1 MSANEPRPG
10 RVTPVLPVAR
20 AIAVLLALLGS
31 VAVSSVAYGQA
42 GTGLRGRISDK
53 RTGKPLGGAPVLI
66 QSGGRTENT
75 VTDANG
81 IYRIAVPPG
90 TYTVRSYF
98 DMYHGVRVSGVTVT
112 QGEMVEVSL
121 GLPRI
126 DESRDVS
133 VQELEIPYRADTTTA
148 AAQDQLRQAS
158 SGIGEGLGA
167 KQMSQTGASDAGSAA
182 ARVVGVT
189 IESSQLIIRGLGG
202 RYTRVLLNG
211 IPVPSV
217 DPDVPGADLDLFP
230 TGVIDSLNISKAFL
244 PDLPAD
250 FAGGVMEI
258 KSISFP
264 RELTLE
270 LGLSTGFDTQST
282 FRNRLDY
289 RGGRHDKTGFDDG
302 RRSLPDS
309 FPTDRPV
316 GNYPPEERYAAAE
329 SLRNVW
335 QYRYKPAWPK
345 LGFDLTAGNS
355 RKFGR
360 QKRFGY
366 LVTAGY
372 EYDSVR
378 KVGVNRP
385 NPNLTATGLEEK
397 NNFRAETGVDEVQLS
412 GLGTAS
418 LDLGIDHS
426 MTVLTLFNRTVS
438 DQTALQSGKAGDFT
452 RLDKWQLHFLARQL
466 WFNQL
471 FGDHRNLGG
480 TRLRLRW
487 AVFHAIGVRSE
498 PDRRAVS
505 YAESGGVLEW
515 RDTGSGERFFSD
527 LRQDDLGSSLSLRF
541 PLWAQAWGTLGGFS
555 QLSWRSFD
563 IRRLR
568 LRKHQANTEDVF
580 TRPPE
585 ELLSAEGIGKWM
597 DITEEPQPYDSYS
610 ANQSLYAGYLM
621 LETPVVGRL
630 SLTGGVRTEVMSQEV
645 ESRSPFAMQTAA
657 PKRTDRRD
665 IDYLPG
671 AALKYQLNERM
682 LARAA
687 YGMTVSRPQI
697 RELAP
702 YTYYDFLRDRGV
714 SGNPDLKRTLIHNAD
729 LRWEWFFGEGEIA
742 AVSAFYK
749 RFKDPIELAVL
760 DNTTGGSQF
769 RNVTRAQN
777 LGSEFETRLSLGR
790 LARALRKLN
799 LDANLALVRSR
810 LDLPPDLARI
820 VRASRPLAGQSPY
833 VANLSLRFFDE
844 HRGVTASVVYNV
856 VGPRIVDAATVVR
869 VGVQDVIPPDIEEQA
884 FHSLDLVGSAGIGKH
899 VKVKVRIRNLL
910 LQGRELKQ
918 GDFLLQRL
926 DPGISGSLGL
936 AISY

>member
-1 MSANEPRPG
+1 MTVNTPRAGKATSVLAAAFTVIALIADLSA
-10 RVTPVLPVAR
+10 PVPAH
-20 AIAVLLALLGS
+20 AQG
-31 VAVSSVAYGQA
+31 
-42 GTGLRGRISDK
+42 GTGLRGRVVDK
-53 RTGKPLGGAPVLI
+53 RSGKPLAGAPVLI
-66 QSGGRTENT
+66 QAGGQTQNV
-75 VTDANG
+75 VTDAGG

-98 DMYHGVRVSGVTVT
+98 DMYHGVRVSGVTVPA
-112 QGEMVEVSL
+112 GEMVEVSIA
-121 GLPRI
+121 LPRI
-126 DESRDVS
+126 DEARDVS

-148 AAQDQLRQAS
+148 AAQDQLRQAA

-189 IESSQLIIRGLGG
+189 IDSSQLVIRGLGG

-230 TGVIDSLNISKAFL
+230 TGVIDSLTISKAFL
-244 PDLPAD
+244 PDIPAD

-258 KSISFP
+258 KSVSFP
-264 RELTLE
+264 RQSVLE
-270 LGLSTGFDTQST
+270 LGLATGFDSLST

-289 RGGRHDKTGFDDG
+289 RGGRHDKQGFDDG

-316 GNYPPEERYAAAE
+316 GTYPPEQRYAAAE

-335 QYRYKPAWPK
+335 QYGYKPAWPK
-345 LGFDLTAGNS
+345 LGVDLTAGNS

-372 EYDSVR
+372 EYDSIR
-378 KVGVNRP
+378 RVGINRP
-385 NPNLTATGLEEK
+385 NPNLTERGLEEK
-397 NNFRAETGVDEVQLS
+397 NNFRAETGIDEVQLS
-412 GLGTAS
+412 ALGTAS
-418 LDLGIDHS
+418 LDIGIDHS
-426 MTVLTLFNRTVS
+426 MTALTLFNRTVS

-487 AVFHAIGVRSE
+487 ALFHSIGLRSE

-527 LRQDDLGSSLSLRF
+527 LRQDDVGSSVSLRF

-568 LRKHQANTEDVF
+568 LRKHQSNTEDVF

-585 ELLSAEGIGKWM
+585 ELLSPEGIGKWM
-597 DITEEPQPYDSYS
+597 DITEEPQPYDSYE
-610 ANQSLYAGYLM
+610 ATQHLYAGYLM
-621 LETPVVGRL
+621 LETPLVGRL
-630 SLTGGVRTEVMSQEV
+630 SLSGGVRTEVMSQEV
-645 ESRSPFAMQTAA
+645 ESRSPFASQTAM
-657 PKRTDRRD
+657 PRRTDRKD
-665 IDYLPG
+665 VDYLPG
-671 AALKYQLNERM
+671 AALKYQLSERM
-682 LARAA
+682 LVRAA

-702 YTYYDFLRDRGV
+702 YTYYDFLRDRSV

-742 AVSAFYK
+742 AASAFFK
-749 RFKDPIELAVL
+749 RFQDPIELAVL
-760 DNTTGGSQF
+760 DNTTGSSQF

-777 LGSEFETRLSLGR
+777 VGSELETRLNLGR
-790 LARALRKLN
+790 LARGLRMFN
-799 LDANLALVRSR
+799 VDANLALVRSR

-833 VANLSLRFFDE
+833 VANLSLRFFDDN
-844 HRGVTASVVYNV
+844 RGVTASVVYNV
-856 VGPRIVDAATVVR
+856 VGPRIADAATVAR
-869 VGVQDVIPPDIEEQA
+869 VGNQDVIPPDIEEQA
-884 FHSLDLVGSAGIGKH
+884 FHSLDLVGSAEIGKH
-899 VKVKVRIRNLL
+899 VKVKVRVRNLL
-910 LQGRELKQ
+910 FQGRELKQ

-936 AISY
+936 TLSY